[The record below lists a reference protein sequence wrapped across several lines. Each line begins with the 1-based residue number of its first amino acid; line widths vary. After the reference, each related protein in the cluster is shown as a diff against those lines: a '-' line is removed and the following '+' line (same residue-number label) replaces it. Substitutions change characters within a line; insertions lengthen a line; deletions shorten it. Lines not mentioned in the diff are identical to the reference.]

1 MSDSIERILII
12 SPFFSPEPIST
23 GKYNT
28 DLAKAL
34 RDRNLHV
41 SVLCSHPFY
50 PKWKPQKS
58 DQKIEGLNIIRGGGS
73 IMYPKNILLKRAILE
88 IWFALF
94 IIRNIF
100 KLRNKIDLVIPV
112 FPPSLYFYFI
122 ISLLKKKTR
131 KVGIVHDL
139 QEVYATKKTGFISK
153 TIQFFINKIEG
164 KSLRSCNKVI
174 FLSTEM
180 KEAATSLYNLVE
192 EKLEVQYP
200 FVNLNTTKSS
210 NDLENILLKDKRHVV
225 YSGALGEKQNP
236 ELLYEFYDFASK
248 KIKNSEFHFFS
259 QGDIFEEL
267 KNKNKNDK
275 IRFHDLVPEKNIL
288 ELYKKST
295 VQIVPQLPGTSKG
308 SLPSKLP
315 NLLFSGCNLLVITD
329 KNSEIEQLFNKYNL
343 NSVVTLWDNEE
354 LCKKLNELI
363 QKGVEENINSIKAAK
378 ELFQINDLVN
388 NIIE

>member
-1 MSDSIERILII
+1 MSNSKKRILLI

-28 DLAKAL
+28 DLARAL
-34 RDRNLHV
+34 RDRNFHV

-58 DQKIEGLNIIRGGGS
+58 DQNIEGMNIIRGGGN
-73 IMYPKNILLKRAILE
+73 IKYPRNILLKRAILE

-94 IIRNIF
+94 VIRKII

-122 ISLLKKKTR
+122 ISLLKKNTR
-131 KVGIVHDL
+131 KVSIVHDI
-139 QEVYATKKTGFISK
+139 QEVYAANKVGFGNKVIR
-153 TIQFFINKIEG
+153 FFINKIEG

-180 KEAATSLYNLVE
+180 KETAKLLYNLSE
-192 EKLEVQYP
+192 DKLEVQYP
-200 FVNLNTTKSS
+200 FLNLNTNKTS
-210 NDLENILLKDKRHVV
+210 NDLDEILPKDKIHVV
-225 YSGALGEKQNP
+225 YSGALGDKQNP
-236 ELLYEFYDFASK
+236 DKVYELYDFASK
-248 KIKNSEFHFFS
+248 RMKNTEFHFFS
-259 QGDIFEEL
+259 QGFIFDVL
-267 KNKNKNDK
+267 KKKNLNDK

-295 VQIVPQLPGTSKG
+295 IQIIPQLKGSSKG

-315 NLLFSGCNLLVITD
+315 NLLASGCNLLAITD
-329 KNSEIEQLFNKYNL
+329 KNSEIEKLFNKYNL

-354 LCKKLNELI
+354 LCKKLQDLVE
-363 QKGVEENINSIKAAK
+363 KGNKENINHTKVAD
-378 ELFQINDLVN
+378 ELFKIDYIVN
-388 NIIE
+388 KIIE